1 MQASRKSEKWVF
13 FIYFQFREI
22 RLLFSAGGQMKRAM
36 NTIWF
41 SLWTPIFSPM
51 ISGFSKS
58 AAIRFPK
65 LKSTNYWPCPRSPPC
80 PSFLHTPTRRSISI
94 ISSCPH
100 WPCRA
105 TPLSTFFPKTH
116 PQPDHSGDDMN
127 YKSQMAHGILA
138 CFSFPRASYLIQ
150 CEVLNLTRA
159 KKTHNSSL
167 LTLPVP
173 LSLPVTVCFQQPQT
187 HCSVSWYGRRFFSL
201 LEGAQLS
208 HLLVGVLVWISLLE
222 HTLSDMIFFYILLLN
237 RSFYFPYS
245 VVAIGHHFRRI
256 AHSARFLPSSGWR
269 LHTRLSFLSGT
280 MFLALLLVPDVWVL
294 KWRDTERNE
303 SEFYFLDS
311 RAVFILFRVNTFRFE
326 PRWSFQPTW
335 KS

>member
-41 SLWTPIFSPM
+41 SLWTPIFSPV

-65 LKSTNYWPCPRSPPC
+65 LKSTNSWPCPRSPPC

-105 TPLSTFFPKTH
+105 TPLSAFFPKTH

-150 CEVLNLTRA
+150 CEVLNQS
-159 KKTHNSSL
+159 KKDTQLHTADTACASEFACDSL
-167 LTLPVP
+167 FSAAPNTLLRFVIRTPVFLSFGGCSVEP
-173 LSLPVTVCFQQPQT
+173 PPCWGLSLNLTSRT
-187 HCSVSWYGRRFFSL
+187 HSLWY
-201 LEGAQLS
+201 
-208 HLLVGVLVWISLLE
+208 
-222 HTLSDMIFFYILLLN
+222 DLLLHSPVKPFILFSVQCCCYRTPFPLY
-237 RSFYFPYS
+237 RSFCS
-245 VVAIGHHFRRI
+245 L
-256 AHSARFLPSSGWR
+256 SPSSGWR